1 MCWGDKGKRRAQKK
15 KRYKNEQNQPKICK
29 KKKKKIKNL
38 SLWTAQIITAQTH
51 QGMISCSDVHIS
63 S

>member
-15 KRYKNEQNQPKICK
+15 KKGIKMSKTNQKYV
-29 KKKKKIKNL
+29 KKKKIKNL